1 MQEIPD
7 SVFLWNSSITNI
19 EFLNNQLEELISN
32 PNPNKNEVYCSNTN
46 SKKCDFN
53 SIQLMQ

>member
-19 EFLNNQLEELISN
+19 EFLNNQLEELISK
-32 PNPNKNEVYCSNTN
+32 PNPT
-46 SKKCDFN
+46 
-53 SIQLMQ
+53 